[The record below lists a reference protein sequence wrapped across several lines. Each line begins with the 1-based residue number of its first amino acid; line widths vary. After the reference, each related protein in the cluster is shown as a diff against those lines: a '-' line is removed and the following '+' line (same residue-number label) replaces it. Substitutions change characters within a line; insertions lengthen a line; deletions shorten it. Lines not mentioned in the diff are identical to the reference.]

1 MNGGVN
7 MKVITV
13 ISSENAKVLQK
24 EKKLSDTDIMEIYTK
39 EIKELIGKYIKKNTS
54 YECTP
59 IIGVSKVDGKD
70 AIIEKCFE
78 DLPRVLP
85 LAIGDYIL
93 EMRIHDDEV
102 TTIGLD
108 DFNELEMSV
117 TDIDKDSVEYAEIV
131 ETLNTKLKIGKN
143 EKGIRDELC
152 FLPEIR
158 LSDCK
163 AFIVLTEEWGK
174 EDKDFNKFKS
184 TKLNSLKAFKVI

>member
-1 MNGGVN
+1 

-13 ISSENAKVLQK
+13 ISSDNAKKLQK
-24 EKKLSDTDIMEIYTK
+24 EKKLSDTDIMEIYAK
-39 EIKELIGKYIKKNTS
+39 EIRELIGKYIKQNTS

-59 IIGVSKVDGKD
+59 IIGVSKVNGKD

-93 EMRIHDDEV
+93 EMRINDDEV

-117 TDIDKDSVEYAEIV
+117 TDINKDSEEYQEIS
-131 ETLNTKLKIGKN
+131 EALNSKLKIGKN
-143 EKGIRDELC
+143 VKGIKDELC

-158 LSDCK
+158 LNDCK
-163 AFIVLTEEWGK
+163 AFIVLTEEWGQ
-174 EDKDFNKFKS
+174 EDKDFDKFKP
-184 TKLNSLKAFKVI
+184 TKLNSLKAFKVT